1 MKGMKSIVI
10 RDFFVHNKFC
20 LELACFQN
28 VICSSHML
36 PTELQI
42 MSYSVHQLSL
52 HQNLITERQVT
63 YHQNLLQQI
72 VYVITHVCL
81 KQQNRI
87 RSKVVINMNIC
98 IGHLTNCATE
108 HFLFCSQII
117 LATYTFCHRHLSKAT
132 KQNQINT
139 FQGVVTGM
147 FAMLLEYISI
157 CIHHPCQSHKL
168 PNDKKIHF
176 LHHITPP

>member
-1 MKGMKSIVI
+1 MKSIVI

-117 LATYTFCHRHLSKAT
+117 TIYNLQRVFTALACWPNYVGNKATYMSMLF
-132 KQNQINT
+132 KQI
-139 FQGVVTGM
+139 M
-147 FAMLLEYISI
+147 E
-157 CIHHPCQSHKL
+157 
-168 PNDKKIHF
+168 
-176 LHHITPP
+176 